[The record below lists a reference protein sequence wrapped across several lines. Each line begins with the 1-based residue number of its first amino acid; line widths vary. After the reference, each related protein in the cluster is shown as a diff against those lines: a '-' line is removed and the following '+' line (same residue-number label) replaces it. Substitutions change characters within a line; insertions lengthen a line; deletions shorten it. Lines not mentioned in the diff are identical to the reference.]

1 MSTLRARA
9 SRELDQMTES
19 PDGAPIELN
28 IMTNGEQPAA
38 VIWDLDGTVIDSE
51 EYWMTAEGEIVESF
65 GGVWTHQDGLDMIGY
80 GLPDTAR
87 IMQGRGVDL
96 PIDVITKAMT
106 DRVLEQMDGR
116 MPWRPG
122 APDLIRDLFEAGIP
136 LAIATMAQFA
146 MAERVAQAITG
157 VTFGAIVA
165 GDQVTHSKPHPEP
178 YLLAAERLGVN
189 PAHCVAIED
198 SPVGVTSAAS
208 AGMFTVG
215 VPLLL
220 SLDDA
225 PTSVM
230 WPTLAGRS
238 PQDIF
243 DAYNLRGS

>member
-1 MSTLRARA
+1 
-9 SRELDQMTES
+9 MTR
-19 PDGAPIELN
+19 DAP
-28 IMTNGEQPAA
+28 PAA

-51 EYWMTAEGEIVESF
+51 DYWMTAEAEIVTSF
-65 GGVWTHQDGLDMIGY
+65 GGTWTHQDGLDMIGY

-122 APDLIRDLFEAGIP
+122 APELIRGLFDAGIP

-146 MAERVAQAITG
+146 MAERGAHAIAGVA
-157 VTFGAIVA
+157 FSAIVA
-165 GDQVTHSKPHPEP
+165 GDPVTHSTPHPEP
-178 YLLAAERLGVN
+178 YLVAAERLGVD
-189 PAHCVAIED
+189 PTQCVAIED

-208 AGMFTVG
+208 AGMFTIG

-220 SLDDA
+220 SLDEA
-225 PTSVM
+225 PTSVS
-230 WPTLAGRS
+230 WPTLAGRT

-243 DAYNLRGS
+243 AAFADGGSEL

>member
-1 MSTLRARA
+1 ML
-9 SRELDQMTES
+9 
-19 PDGAPIELN
+19 
-28 IMTNGEQPAA
+28 
-38 VIWDLDGTVIDSE
+38 
-51 EYWMTAEGEIVESF
+51 
-65 GGVWTHQDGLDMIGY
+65 GY

-96 PIDVITKAMT
+96 PVDVITKAMT

-122 APDLIRDLFEAGIP
+122 APELIRGLFEAGFP
-136 LAIATMAQFA
+136 VAIATMAQFA
-146 MAERVAQAITG
+146 MAERVAHAITG
-157 VTFGAIVA
+157 VAFSAIVA

-178 YLLAAERLGVN
+178 YLVAAERLGVD
-189 PAHCVAIED
+189 PTQCVAIED

-208 AGMFTVG
+208 AGMFTIG

-225 PTSVM
+225 PTSVS
-230 WPTLAGRS
+230 WPTLAERT

-243 DAYNLRGS
+243 TAFAAGGSEL